1 MKLRMPRSVQD
12 FNKSLA
18 IDPTLFQVGV
28 TSQNDVT
35 HGKLKFTQCSIVYI
49 QAYLARAAYYGMK
62 GIYTKAIL
70 NCNEAIKLQPTSVRS
85 YMYRC
90 VEKNIPHVSEPVYS
104 LLNSVMTL
112 QGRAQVP
119 HQGVRVGDPRFESC
133 HQH

>member
-1 MKLRMPRSVQD
+1 MNKKLADAYFWRGVTKVKLRMPRSVQD

-28 TSQNDVT
+28 TSQYDVT
-35 HGKLKFTQCSIVYI
+35 HGKIKLTYVYVCSIVYI

-90 VEKNIPHVSEPVYS
+90 VKRKTFQLFLSCCIFHS
-104 LLNSVMTL
+104 TL
-112 QGRAQVP
+112 
-119 HQGVRVGDPRFESC
+119 S
-133 HQH
+133 

>member
-1 MKLRMPRSVQD
+1 MNKKLADAYFWRGVTKVKLRMPRSVQD

-18 IDPTLFQVGV
+18 IDPTLFQVCV
-28 TSQNDVT
+28 TSQYDVT
-35 HGKLKFTQCSIVYI
+35 HGKIKLTYVCSIVYI

-90 VEKNIPHVSEPVYS
+90 VKKTTTKKHSNC
-104 LLNSVMTL
+104 L
-112 QGRAQVP
+112 
-119 HQGVRVGDPRFESC
+119 
-133 HQH
+133 